1 MGNPYR
7 IRPIMPSEKL
17 PQSVTVR
24 KLVDSRAIL
33 VGDVVP
39 ERLPRVVDAVLALS
53 SNFQVELEFGLNDS
67 KKSKIDV
74 QINGNVE
81 MQCQRCLNPV
91 TLDVAI
97 ATTLTVAAHD
107 EEARAQ
113 IKDYEPILLNDE
125 GVLDID
131 SLIEEEILLNLPLVA
146 MHPEATK
153 DAESSNASQ
162 GESFNSVLAN
172 KPVQEIERRSDMGM
186 DNPFDV
192 LKTLKAGDGQEQM

>member
-1 MGNPYR
+1 
-7 IRPIMPSEKL
+7 MPSEKL

-33 VGDVVP
+33 AGYVVP
-39 ERLPRVVDAVLALS
+39 ERLPRVDGAISAFAGS
-53 SNFQVELEFGLNDS
+53 FQVELDFGLNES

-74 QINGNVE
+74 QINGDVE
-81 MQCQRCLNPV
+81 MQCQRCLEPV
-91 TLDVAI
+91 TVSVSI
-97 ATTLTVAAHD
+97 ETTLTVAAHD

-131 SLIEEEILLNLPLVA
+131 ALIEEEILLSLPVVA
-146 MHPEATK
+146 MHPEKVAMHPKRADKHT
-153 DAESSNASQ
+153 DQDNISH
-162 GESFNSVLAN
+162 VLAD
-172 KPVQEIERRSDMGM
+172 KPIQEIERRSDMGM

-192 LKTLKAGDGQEQM
+192 LKTLKAGGGQEQM

>member
-1 MGNPYR
+1 
-7 IRPIMPSEKL
+7 MPSEKL

-33 VGDVVP
+33 AGYVVP
-39 ERLPRVVDAVLALS
+39 ERLPRVDGAISAFAG
-53 SNFQVELEFGLNDS
+53 NFQVELDFGLNES

-74 QINGNVE
+74 QINGDVE
-81 MQCQRCLNPV
+81 MQCQRCLEPV
-91 TLDVAI
+91 TVSVSI
-97 ATTLTVAAHD
+97 ETTLTVAAHD

-131 SLIEEEILLNLPLVA
+131 ALIEEEILLSLPVVA
-146 MHPEATK
+146 MHPEKVAMHPKRADKHT
-153 DAESSNASQ
+153 DQDNISH
-162 GESFNSVLAN
+162 VLVD
-172 KPVQEIERRSDMGM
+172 KPIQEIERRSDMGM

-192 LKTLKAGDGQEQM
+192 LKTLKAGGGQEQM

>member
-1 MGNPYR
+1 
-7 IRPIMPSEKL
+7 MPSEKL

-33 VGDVVP
+33 AGYVVP
-39 ERLPRVVDAVLALS
+39 ERLPRVDGAISAFAG
-53 SNFQVELEFGLNDS
+53 NFQVELDFGLNES

-74 QINGNVE
+74 QINGDVE
-81 MQCQRCLNPV
+81 MQCQRCLEPV
-91 TLDVAI
+91 TVSVSI
-97 ATTLTVAAHD
+97 ETTLTVAAHD

-131 SLIEEEILLNLPLVA
+131 ALIEEEILLSLPVVA
-146 MHPEATK
+146 MHPEKVAMHPKRADKHT
-153 DAESSNASQ
+153 DQDNISH
-162 GESFNSVLAN
+162 VLAD
-172 KPVQEIERRSDMGM
+172 KPIQEIERRSDMGM

-192 LKTLKAGDGQEQM
+192 LKTLKAGGGQEQM

>member
-1 MGNPYR
+1 
-7 IRPIMPSEKL
+7 MPSEKL

-33 VGDVVP
+33 AGYVVP
-39 ERLPRVVDAVLALS
+39 ERLTRVDDAISAFAG
-53 SNFQVELEFGLNDS
+53 NFQVELDFGLNES

-74 QINGNVE
+74 HINGDVE
-81 MQCQRCLNPV
+81 MQCQRCLEPV
-91 TLDVAI
+91 TVAVAI
-97 ATTLTVAAHD
+97 EATLTVAAHD

-113 IKDYEPILLNDE
+113 IKDYDPILLNDE

-131 SLIEEEILLNLPLVA
+131 ALIEEEILLSLPVVA
-146 MHPEATK
+146 MHPEKA
-153 DAESSNASQ
+153 AM
-162 GESFNSVLAN
+162 NSETDSADQYTNQNEINHVLAET
-172 KPVQEIERRSDMGM
+172 PVQEIERRSDMGM